1 MPQFCITQGGAS
13 KFAHNKSAYW
23 PILSDDMIL
32 CLGGTYDIIV
42 CRVPTPRGM
51 RLTNKRKARGNKIN
65 IPLYVISFK
74 FFFFCALHELNLD
87 SHLSFCSHISS
98 KEQSSM
104 FIYNLNHKYYV
115 RGIKRFVLSKSYM
128 V

>member
-1 MPQFCITQGGAS
+1 MPQFRITQGGAS

-51 RLTNKRKARGNKIN
+51 RLTNKRKARGNRIN
-65 IPLYVISFK
+65 IPLCVISFK

-87 SHLSFCSHISS
+87 SHLSFYSHISS
-98 KEQSSM
+98 K
-104 FIYNLNHKYYV
+104 
-115 RGIKRFVLSKSYM
+115 
-128 V
+128 

>member
-1 MPQFCITQGGAS
+1 MSQLCITQGGAS

-51 RLTNKRKARGNKIN
+51 RLTNKRKARGIKMS
-65 IPLYVISFK
+65 IPLYAISFK
-74 FFFFCALHELNLD
+74 FFLLCF
-87 SHLSFCSHISS
+87 
-98 KEQSSM
+98 
-104 FIYNLNHKYYV
+104 V
-115 RGIKRFVLSKSYM
+115 RIES
-128 V
+128 

>member
-32 CLGGTYDIIV
+32 CLEGTYDIIL

-51 RLTNKRKARGNKIN
+51 RLTNKRKARGNRIN
-65 IPLYVISFK
+65 IPLCVISFK
-74 FFFFCALHELNLD
+74 FFFLLCFARIESRFSLMILF
-87 SHLSFCSHISS
+87 SH
-98 KEQSSM
+98 
-104 FIYNLNHKYYV
+104 
-115 RGIKRFVLSKSYM
+115 FV
-128 V
+128 

>member
-1 MPQFCITQGGAS
+1 MPQFCITQGGAR

-23 PILSDDMIL
+23 SILSDDMIL

-51 RLTNKRKARGNKIN
+51 RLTNKRKARGNRIN
-65 IPLYVISFK
+65 IPLCVISFK
-74 FFFFCALHELNLD
+74 FFFCCALYESNLD
-87 SHLSFCSHISS
+87 FHLSICSHISS

-115 RGIKRFVLSKSYM
+115 RGIKRYEIQ
-128 V
+128 

>member
-51 RLTNKRKARGNKIN
+51 RLTNKRKARGNRMN
-65 IPLYVISFK
+65 IPLYAISFK
-74 FFFFCALHELNLD
+74 FFFFCALYELNLD

-98 KEQSSM
+98 KEQSLM
-104 FIYNLNHKYYV
+104 LIYNHNHKY
-115 RGIKRFVLSKSYM
+115 
-128 V
+128 